1 MDYSNYSFIILL
13 VVFGVVMYFM
23 IIRPQ
28 KKREKKQQELR
39 SSIEVG
45 DEVTTIGG
53 IVGRVVNVKDDTFVL
68 ETAGDRSRMRFR
80 RWAIQEVSKLSLEG
94 DTDAAEKKEKKDTS
108 SQEGSNIK
116 PE

>member
-1 MDYSNYSFIILL
+1 MLAGFEQYSMIIML
-13 VVFGVVMYFM
+13 VLFGGLMYFM

-28 KKREKKQQELR
+28 KKREKKQQDLR
-39 SSIEVG
+39 NSIEVG

-53 IVGRVVNVKDDTFVL
+53 IVGRVVSVKEDTFVL

-80 RWAIQEVSKLSLEG
+80 RWAIQDVVKLNLDSDSETTQ
-94 DTDAAEKKEKKDTS
+94 DIDKKDS
-108 SQEGSNIK
+108 GDISK

>member
-1 MDYSNYSFIILL
+1 MDPTNYSFIIML
-13 VVFGVVMYFM
+13 VVFGVIMYFM

-39 SSIEVG
+39 NSIDVG

-53 IVGRVVNVKDDTFVL
+53 IVGRVVSVKEDTFVI

-80 RWAIQEVSKLSLEG
+80 RWAIQEVSKLTLEG
-94 DTDAAEKKEKKDTS
+94 EAETTDKKDKKDSTDGGKS
-108 SQEGSNIK
+108 E
-116 PE
+116 

>member
-1 MDYSNYSFIILL
+1 MEALGNYSFIIML
-13 VVFGVVMYFM
+13 VVFGVIMYFM

-28 KKREKKQQELR
+28 KKREKQQQELR

-53 IVGRVVNVKDDTFVL
+53 IVGRVVSIKEDTFVL

-94 DTDAAEKKEKKDTS
+94 EGDSSDKKDKKDNADS
-108 SQEGSNIK
+108 GKSE
-116 PE
+116 

>member
-1 MDYSNYSFIILL
+1 MFAGLEQYGMIIML
-13 VVFGVVMYFM
+13 VLFGVLMYFM

-28 KKREKKQQELR
+28 KKREKTQQELR
-39 SSIEVG
+39 NSIEVG

-53 IVGRVVNVKDDTFVL
+53 IVGRVVSVKEDTFVL

-80 RWAIQEVSKLSLEG
+80 RFAINEVVKLRLDSG
-94 DTDAAEKKEKKDTS
+94 SDATTQDSEKKDS
-108 SQEGSNIK
+108 SDLGK